1 MWNGLSD
8 AKKAH
13 FQKQAADLKEKHYKD
28 YPDWKWSNKDRKRY
42 ANLRILLEFHE
53 KSLKFISRN
62 GKVNQKL
69 FEKSDFS
76 KNEYSTDSNESM
88 KSYDSSISLQ
98 HVTPTMTN
106 SSKPVPN
113 HSQGHHQVH
122 QMHQVQPANQ
132 VQMCPNRP
140 GEVEICRTDI
150 RLKRPRTIKPKEIDR
165 DGLEEDFALKGA
177 DKYDEHEGMCFP
189 NIHLYQL

>member
-42 ANLRILLEFHE
+42 ANLRILNLAHE

-113 HSQGHHQVH
+113 HTQGHHQVH

>member
-8 AKKAH
+8 AKKAL

-42 ANLRILLEFHE
+42 ANLRIF
-53 KSLKFISRN
+53 LKANDHTITCYFRN

-113 HSQGHHQVH
+113 HTQGHHNQVH
-122 QMHQVQPANQ
+122 QMHQVHSTN
-132 VQMCPNRP
+132 QMCPNRP

>member
-1 MWNGLSD
+1 MGLAMRKKLFFKNKLPIWRRNITKIIPIGSGVIKTENGTSTYAYSPKAD
-8 AKKAH
+8 AH
-13 FQKQAADLKEKHYKD
+13 TLTYF
-28 YPDWKWSNKDRKRY
+28 
-42 ANLRILLEFHE
+42 F
-53 KSLKFISRN
+53 RN

-113 HSQGHHQVH
+113 HTQGHHNQVH
-122 QMHQVQPANQ
+122 QMHQVHSTN
-132 VQMCPNRP
+132 QMCPNRP

-150 RLKRPRTIKPKEIDR
+150 RLKRPRTIKPKEIDSQWYFTSFCWTLI
-165 DGLEEDFALKGA
+165 D
-177 DKYDEHEGMCFP
+177 P
-189 NIHLYQL
+189 